1 MLMVKSGLIAQ
12 SQMIAVMLIEGSD
25 FYLQFYLIHSDTHI
39 F

>member
-1 MLMVKSGLIAQ
+1 MVKSGLIAQ
-12 SQMIAVMLIEGSD
+12 SQMIAAVMLIEGSD